1 VRSRLPSGDDLLGP
15 VPHGDREGFLI
26 KSEDRTATLAAL
38 RPLREELSRQGV
50 EVRLD
55 VDPVDA
61 G

>member
-1 VRSRLPSGDDLLGP
+1 ML
-15 VPHGDREGFLI
+15 LI
-26 KSEDRTATLAAL
+26 KADDRAATLTAL
-38 RPLREELSRQGV
+38 RPLRETWSRQGV